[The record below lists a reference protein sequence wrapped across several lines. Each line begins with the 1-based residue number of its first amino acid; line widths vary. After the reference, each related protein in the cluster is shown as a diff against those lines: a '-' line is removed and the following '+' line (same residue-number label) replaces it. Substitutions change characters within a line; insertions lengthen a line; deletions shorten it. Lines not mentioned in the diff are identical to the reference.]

1 MAKLLRL
8 PVSTEQGIKNLLDFL
23 LQRKRVS
30 SVITLMH
37 PDESNDV
44 VYCQLTDSNRMGESL
59 SFYPIMP
66 VNAGKMLAKM
76 TLKGAATKP
85 VAVVI
90 RPCELRALVELT
102 KRGQGSLENLLIISS
117 TCGGV
122 YPLKLATRTNLN
134 DKLGEYREAL
144 RVGKILTDIR
154 PNCQACS
161 EFAPST
167 ADITVNV
174 FGNSEISE
182 QCDISLNSERAEE
195 MLVDFAGKVVDDESE
210 AGYMEKLRHD
220 RGLYKT
226 KLTDEYN
233 SLDMKDIFESCIGCQ
248 ACREVCPACYCRL
261 CHFNSPISIHEPQDY
276 ERELMKKGIVRIP
289 IDILYY
295 HLVRL
300 FHISLSCVACG
311 QCQDVCP
318 VDIPLGIVALKITG
332 EVQESF
338 GYVPGKDIE
347 ESLPITTFKPEE
359 FAGVVG

>member
-8 PVSTEQGIKNLLDFL
+8 SVSTEQGIKNLLDFL
-23 LQRKRVS
+23 LERNRVS
-30 SVITLMH
+30 SVITLMRT
-37 PDESNDV
+37 DEGDDV
-44 VYCQLTDSNRMGESL
+44 MYYQLTDPKRVGESL

-85 VAVVI
+85 IAVVI

-122 YPLKLATRTNLN
+122 YPLKLATHTNLN
-134 DKLGEYREAL
+134 DKLREYQEAL
-144 RVGKILTDIR
+144 RAGEILTDIR

-161 EFAPST
+161 EFVPST
-167 ADITVNV
+167 ADITIDV
-174 FGNSEISE
+174 FGNSKILEA
-182 QCDISLNSERAEE
+182 CDISLNSEKAEE
-195 MLVDFAGKVVDDESE
+195 MLVDFAGKVIDDDSKV
-210 AGYMEKLRHD
+210 GSMEKLRHD
-220 RGLYKT
+220 RELHKT
-226 KLTDEYN
+226 KLTGEYTN
-233 SLDMKDIFESCIGCQ
+233 LDMKDVFESCIGCQ

-276 ERELMKKGIVRIP
+276 ERELAKKGIVRIP

-318 VDIPLGIVALKITG
+318 VDIPLGVVALKVTG
-332 EVQESF
+332 EVQDSF